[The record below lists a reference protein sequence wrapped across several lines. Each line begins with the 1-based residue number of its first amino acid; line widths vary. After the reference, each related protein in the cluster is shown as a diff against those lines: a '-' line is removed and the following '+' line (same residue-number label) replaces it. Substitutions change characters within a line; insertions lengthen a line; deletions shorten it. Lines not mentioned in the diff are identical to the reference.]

1 MHFDEY
7 MKEAEVTAVYPNK
20 GDNWFYPILGL
31 VGETGE
37 IAEKLKKVIRDNNG
51 VIDEDRRNMLKKELG
66 DVLWYMAALCCELGL
81 SFDDVARHNIDKL
94 MDRKKRGMIKGSGDT
109 R

>member
-1 MHFDEY
+1 
-7 MKEAEVTAVYPNK
+7 
-20 GDNWFYPILGL
+20 
-31 VGETGE
+31 
-37 IAEKLKKVIRDNNG
+37 
-51 VIDEDRRNMLKKELG
+51 MLKKELG